1 MYLDYKTVDFV
12 IDDEEH
18 LFAFINFI
26 NVSLT
31 VSNFKSVLT
40 DSPSY
45 IGLTKCEEIE
55 KADWKVSKALLEEPH
70 AYEAAV

>member
-12 IDDEEH
+12 INDEEH

-40 DSPSY
+40 DSPY
-45 IGLTKCEEIE
+45 IGLTKCEEFE
-55 KADWKVSKALLEEPH
+55 KADWKVSKALLEKPH

>member
-40 DSPSY
+40 DPF
-45 IGLTKCEEIE
+45 IGLTKCKEFEN
-55 KADWKVSKALLEEPH
+55 ADRKISKALLEKPH